1 MQDISFCLGF
11 QVLYLVVSPLFTLFC
26 IKINEKY
33 CNVSHLEAFSKCLV
47 RLKNNHVSYIFCQVL
62 PNVSSVFPSYFD
74 SNLTHLKYNLKREL
88 KFHILF
94 LAWSGCKGPWSFLG
108 EIPNHIKI
116 NRFANVRARERM
128 CVCLFWVKRESEKE
142 V

>member
-26 IKINEKY
+26 IKINEQY

-74 SNLTHLKYNLKREL
+74 SNLTHLKYNLKREGL
-88 KFHILF
+88 M
-94 LAWSGCKGPWSFLG
+94 GVG
-108 EIPNHIKI
+108 EEDDLIAFDPD
-116 NRFANVRARERM
+116 
-128 CVCLFWVKRESEKE
+128 LEKDG
-142 V
+142 VVL